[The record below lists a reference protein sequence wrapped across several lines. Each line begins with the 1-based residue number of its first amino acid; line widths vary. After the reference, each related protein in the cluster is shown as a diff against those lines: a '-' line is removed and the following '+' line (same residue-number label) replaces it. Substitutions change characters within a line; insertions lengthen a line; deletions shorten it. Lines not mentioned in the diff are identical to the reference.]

1 MITGGIRFWP
11 QFMDDEESVLDE
23 HDHFT
28 VLTAHRVGNSEFFF
42 DVQGRA
48 WAFTG
53 SLTVPPRKPSD
64 CDLPQM
70 SRDSFGAVA
79 ERPSSGIRYLC
90 VHWQHFDI
98 SAFILTNDAKETEV
112 PVRGFL
118 QTAPSR
124 MSKWESWLPS
134 PCEWHPMRGGLG
146 GNKEFEGAEIE
157 ARARAQNTETS
168 SENYFRFELRRNR
181 SKLNQPKQIRKDRS
195 QRLRSCDSEASFSS
209 FARGHNSV
217 LLSAWRILAI

>member
-1 MITGGIRFWP
+1 MNDT
-11 QFMDDEESVLDE
+11 DDGL
-23 HDHFT
+23 T
-28 VLTAHRVGNSEFFF
+28 VLTEWGTGKFF
-42 DVQGRA
+42 DMHETA

-53 SLTVPPRKPSD
+53 SLTVPPRKTSD
-64 CDLPQM
+64 CDLLQM
-70 SRDSFGAVA
+70 TKDAMA
-79 ERPSSGIRYLC
+79 ERPSSGICYPS
-90 VHWQHFDI
+90 VHCDI
-98 SAFILTNDAKETEV
+98 SAFLQTDDAKETEV

-195 QRLRSCDSEASFSS
+195 QLLRSCDSEASFSS